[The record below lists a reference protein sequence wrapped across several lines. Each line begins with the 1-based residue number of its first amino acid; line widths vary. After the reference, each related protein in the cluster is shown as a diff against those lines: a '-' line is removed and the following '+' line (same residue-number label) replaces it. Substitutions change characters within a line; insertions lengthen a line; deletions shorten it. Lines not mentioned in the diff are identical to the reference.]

1 MRRHALPKK
10 PCRPLLCP
18 WVAEFECSYA
28 TWSGALHARQQ
39 VTRER
44 AQLLFK
50 ALSRWDYEGGAGPGH
65 LGLARSEAQ
74 PDVPPLANAELVQ
87 LQTRVI
93 ALENLVIAL
102 LADASDWQIEL
113 AREGAAYIRPRPGHT
128 SHPLTINAANQM
140 DHLIQRSAIF
150 RVNGKP

>member
-1 MRRHALPKK
+1 MPDSKK
-10 PCRPLLCP
+10 
-18 WVAEFECSYA
+18 
-28 TWSGALHARQQ
+28 

-50 ALSRWDYEGGAGPGH
+50 SLSRWDNEGGAGPGH
-65 LGLARSEAQ
+65 PDSAPSEAQ
-74 PDVPPLANAELVQ
+74 PDAPPLANAELVQ

-113 AREGAAYIRPRPGHT
+113 AREGAAYIRPRLGYTP
-128 SHPLTINAANQM
+128 HPLTINAANQM
-140 DHLIQRSAIF
+140 DHLVQRSAIF
-150 RVNGKP
+150 RVHGKP